1 MTDQH
6 PTDGRKPDGEHP
18 DGRGRHAERHA
29 DKHDADRHHA
39 EKHHEPKPADE
50 ATAAVVSLDTAGG
63 AMEPSAV
70 PATAQSGKIPV
81 GPETLVRRIFTG
93 SGMVSVLAVLLA
105 LILGGL
111 LIALT
116 DKQVGT
122 TSTYLLARP
131 TDFLSAVWNAAT
143 RSYVAL
149 FQGSVFNPRG
159 AGIGGQFA
167 PLLETLTIA
176 TPLITAGLGVALAFR
191 AGLFNIGAQGQI
203 IMAGILAAWVG
214 FALHLPLGLHLLLVL
229 AAGIIGGAF
238 WGGLVGYLKARTGAH
253 EVIVTIMFNYIA
265 LYLLRYLL
273 NTPAFQRPGE
283 TNPISPILD
292 ASAVY
297 PQIFGTQYRL
307 HLGFLLAIAATVF
320 VWWLL
325 NRSTVGFEFRAVGA
339 NPKAAQTAGIN
350 VSRSTILVMAIAG
363 ALAGL
368 SGVAQVAG
376 TEKVLT
382 DGVAATY
389 GFDAITVALLGRSTP
404 WGTFAAGLLFGAFR
418 AGAVQMQ
425 IQTGTPIDIVLV
437 VQSLIVLFIAA
448 PPLVRA
454 VFGLNP
460 RRRKQAPAGKAK
472 AAATTGGAA

>member
-1 MTDQH
+1 MPDEDRPKHADQH
-6 PTDGRKPDGEHP
+6 TKPHEKSVA
-18 DGRGRHAERHA
+18 AE
-29 DKHDADRHHA
+29 
-39 EKHHEPKPADE
+39 E
-50 ATAAVVSLDTAGG
+50 TAAVAAVDTAGG
-63 AMEPSAV
+63 AISPSAV
-70 PATAQSGKIPV
+70 PATAQSGKLPG
-81 GPETLVRRIFTG
+81 GPDTLLRKIFTG
-93 SGMVSVLAVLLA
+93 SGVVSVLAVLLA

-111 LIALT
+111 LIAAT
-116 DKQVGT
+116 DERVAT
-122 TSTYLLARP
+122 TSGYLFARP

-143 RSYVAL
+143 RSYIAL

-159 AGIGGQFA
+159 SGLAVQFA
-167 PLLETLTIA
+167 PLMETLTIA

-229 AAGIIGGAF
+229 VAGIVGGAL
-238 WGGLVGYLKARTGAH
+238 WGGLVGLLKARTGAH
-253 EVIVTIMFNYIA
+253 EVILTIMFNYIA
-265 LYLLRYLL
+265 LYFLRYLL

-283 TNPISPILD
+283 SNPISPILD
-292 ASAVY
+292 PTAVY
-297 PQIFGTQYRL
+297 PQIFGSQYRL
-307 HLGFLLAIAATVF
+307 HLGFILAIAATVL

-339 NPKAAQTAGIN
+339 NPKAALTAGIN

-363 ALAGL
+363 ALAGM

-454 VFGLNP
+454 IFGLNP
-460 RRRKQAPAGKAK
+460 RRKKPAAAGKSQQ
-472 AAATTGGAA
+472 AATTGGAA

>member
-1 MTDQH
+1 MS
-6 PTDGRKPDGEHP
+6 
-18 DGRGRHAERHA
+18 
-29 DKHDADRHHA
+29 
-39 EKHHEPKPADE
+39 EKHPPKHGAGGQHGTHPHHTSAADE
-50 ATAAVVSLDTAGG
+50 ESAAVVSVDTAGG

-70 PATAQSGKIPV
+70 PATAQSGKLPG
-81 GPETLVRRIFTG
+81 GPDTVLRKIFIG

-105 LILGGL
+105 LVIGGL
-111 LIALT
+111 LIAST
-116 DKQVGT
+116 DKQVAT
-122 TSTYLLARP
+122 TSTYFFARP
-131 TDFLSAVWNAAT
+131 TDFLAAVWNAAT
-143 RSYVAL
+143 RSYIAL

-159 AGIGGQFA
+159 NSAAAQFA
-167 PLLETLTIA
+167 PFMETLTIA

-203 IMAGILAAWVG
+203 IMAGILAAWAG
-214 FALHLPLGLHLLLVL
+214 FALHLPMGLHLLLVL
-229 AAGIIGGAF
+229 VAGIIGGAL
-238 WGGLVGYLKARTGAH
+238 WGGLVGVLKARTGAH
-253 EVIVTIMFNYIA
+253 EVILTIMFNYIA
-265 LYLLRYLL
+265 LYFLRYLL

-283 TNPISPILD
+283 SNPISPILD
-292 ASAVY
+292 PSAVY
-297 PQIFGTQYRL
+297 PQIFGSQYRL
-307 HLGFLLAIAATVF
+307 HLGFILAIGATVL

-339 NPKAAQTAGIN
+339 NPQAAQTAGIN
-350 VSRSTILVMAIAG
+350 VSRSTILVMAMAG

-460 RRRKQAPAGKAK
+460 RRKKPARAAK
-472 AAATTGGAA
+472 SGQAATTGGAA

>member
-1 MTDQH
+1 MSEKH
-6 PTDGRKPDGEHP
+6 PRK
-18 DGRGRHAERHA
+18 HA
-29 DKHDADRHHA
+29 ADRPA
-39 EKHHEPKPADE
+39 EKPHEDSPAAE
-50 ATAAVVSLDTAGG
+50 ETAAVVALDTAGG

-70 PATAQSGKIPV
+70 PATAQSGKLPG
-81 GPETLVRRIFTG
+81 GPETLARRIFTG
-93 SGMVSVLAVLLA
+93 SGMVSLLAVLLA
-105 LILGGL
+105 LVIGGL
-111 LIALT
+111 LIAST
-116 DKQVGT
+116 DERVGA
-122 TSTYLLARP
+122 TSTYLFARP
-131 TDFLSAVWNAAT
+131 TDFLSAVWTAAT
-143 RSYVAL
+143 GSYVAL
-149 FQGSVFNPRG
+149 FQGAIFNPM
-159 AGIGGQFA
+159 ASSVAVQFA
-167 PLLETLTIA
+167 PLMETLTIA

-203 IMAGILAAWVG
+203 VMAGILAAWVG
-214 FALHLPLGLHLLLVL
+214 FALHLPVGLHLLLVL
-229 AAGIIGGAF
+229 VAGIVGGAL
-238 WGGLVGYLKARTGAH
+238 WGGLVGLLKARTGAH
-253 EVIVTIMFNYIA
+253 EVIVTIMFNYVA
-265 LYLLRYLL
+265 LYFLGYLL

-283 TNPISPILD
+283 SNPISPILD
-292 ASAVY
+292 ATAVY
-297 PQIFGTQYRL
+297 PQILGSQYRL
-307 HLGFLLAIAATVF
+307 HLGFILAIAATLL

-363 ALAGL
+363 ALAGM

-460 RRRKQAPAGKAK
+460 RRRKPAK
-472 AAATTGGAA
+472 AGRSQQAATTGGAA

>member
-1 MTDQH
+1 MSDTH
-6 PTDGRKPDGEHP
+6 PPK
-18 DGRGRHAERHA
+18 HAAGGPGPEAQEPAAA
-29 DKHDADRHHA
+29 DDR
-39 EKHHEPKPADE
+39 
-50 ATAAVVSLDTAGG
+50 TAAVVSVDTAGG
-63 AMEPSAV
+63 AIEPSAV
-70 PATAQSGKIPV
+70 PATAQSGKIPG
-81 GPETLVRRIFTG
+81 GPDTMLRKIFTG

-105 LILGGL
+105 LIIGGL
-111 LIALT
+111 LIAST
-116 DKQVGT
+116 DKAVAT
-122 TSTYLLARP
+122 TSTYLFARP

-143 RSYVAL
+143 RSYIAL

-159 AGIGGQFA
+159 NTVAAQFA
-167 PLLETLTIA
+167 PFMETLTIA

-203 IMAGILAAWVG
+203 IVAGILAAWVG
-214 FALHLPLGLHLLLVL
+214 FALDLPMGLHLLLVL
-229 AAGIIGGAF
+229 VAGIIGGAF
-238 WGGLVGYLKARTGAH
+238 WGGLVGLLKARTGAH
-253 EVIVTIMFNYIA
+253 EVILTIMFNYIA
-265 LYLLRYLL
+265 LYFLRYLL

-283 TNPISPILD
+283 SNPISPILD
-292 ASAVY
+292 PTAVY
-297 PQIFGTQYRL
+297 PQILGTQYRL
-307 HLGFLLAIAATVF
+307 HLGFLLAIAATVL

-350 VSRSTILVMAIAG
+350 VSRSTILVMA
-363 ALAGL
+363 LAGGL
-368 SGVAQVAG
+368 AGMSGVAQVAG

-460 RRRKQAPAGKAK
+460 RRKRPAK
-472 AAATTGGAA
+472 AAKSRKAATTGGAA

>member
-1 MTDQH
+1 MTDKNPQD
-6 PTDGRKPDGEHP
+6 PLEQPEAPRPAPERATTKSPAEAPD
-18 DGRGRHAERHA
+18 
-29 DKHDADRHHA
+29 DADSVLR
-39 EKHHEPKPADE
+39 K
-50 ATAAVVSLDTAGG
+50 
-63 AMEPSAV
+63 
-70 PATAQSGKIPV
+70 
-81 GPETLVRRIFTG
+81 IFTG
-93 SGMVSVLAVLLA
+93 NGMVSVLAVLLA
-105 LILGGL
+105 LIIGGL
-111 LIALT
+111 LIAST
-116 DKQVGT
+116 DKQVQT
-122 TSTYLLARP
+122 TAGYLFARP
-131 TDFLSAVWNAAT
+131 GDFLGAVWSAAT

-159 AGIGGQFA
+159 SSIGSQIS
-167 PLLETLTIA
+167 PLMETLTIA

-203 IMAGILAAWVG
+203 IIAGIMASWVG

-229 AAGIIGGAF
+229 AAGVLGGAV
-238 WGGLVGYLKARTGAH
+238 WGGIVGLLKARTGAH

-265 LYLLRYLL
+265 LYLVRYLL
-273 NTPAFQRPGE
+273 DTPAFQRPGE
-283 TNPISPILD
+283 TTPISPILD
-292 ASAVY
+292 ATAVY
-297 PQIFGTQYRL
+297 PQIFGSQYRL

-325 NRSTVGFEFRAVGA
+325 NRSTIGFEFRAVGA
-339 NPKAAQTAGIN
+339 NPKAALTAGIN
-350 VSRSTILVMAIAG
+350 VPRATVLVMAIAG
-363 ALAGL
+363 GLAGL

-389 GFDAITVALLGRSTP
+389 GFDAITVALLGRSSP

-460 RRRKQAPAGKAK
+460 RKKK
-472 AAATTGGAA
+472 AATARTPRKTASTGGAA

>member
-1 MTDQH
+1 MTEQNPPRH
-6 PTDGRKPDGEHP
+6 PAEQGPDKGP
-18 DGRGRHAERHA
+18 
-29 DKHDADRHHA
+29 
-39 EKHHEPKPADE
+39 DE
-50 ATAAVVSLDTAGG
+50 APETQAPDEAPEAPATARETPAAAAAAAISLDTAGG
-63 AMEPSAV
+63 ALAPSAV
-70 PATAQSGKIPV
+70 PVSAQSGTIPG
-81 GPETLVRRIFTG
+81 GPDSVLRRIFTG
-93 SGMVSVLAVLLA
+93 GGLVSVLAVLLA

-111 LIALT
+111 LIAST
-116 DKQVGT
+116 DKAVT
-122 TSTYLLARP
+122 TTAGYLFARP
-131 TDFLSAVWNAAT
+131 ADFLSAVWNAAT
-143 RSYVAL
+143 RSYIAL

-159 AGIGGQFA
+159 TGVAGQFA
-167 PLLETLTIA
+167 PLMETLTIS

-203 IMAGILAAWVG
+203 IMAGILASWVG

-229 AAGIIGGAF
+229 LAGIVGGAV
-238 WGGLVGYLKARTGAH
+238 WGGLVGFLKARTGAH
-253 EVIVTIMFNYIA
+253 EVILTIMFNYIA
-265 LYLLRYLL
+265 LYFLRYLL

-283 TNPISPILD
+283 SNPISPILD
-292 ASAVY
+292 PSAVY
-297 PQIFGTQYRL
+297 PQIFGSQYRL
-307 HLGFLLAIAATVF
+307 HLGFVLAIAATF
-320 VWWLL
+320 LVWWIL
-325 NRSTVGFEFRAVGA
+325 NRSTIGFEFRAVGA
-339 NPKAAQTAGIN
+339 NPKAALTAGIN
-350 VSRSTILVMAIAG
+350 VPRATILVMAIAG
-363 ALAGL
+363 ALAGM

-460 RRRKQAPAGKAK
+460 RQKKAASAGKSQK
-472 AAATTGGAA
+472 AATTGGAA

>member
-1 MTDQH
+1 MS
-6 PTDGRKPDGEHP
+6 
-18 DGRGRHAERHA
+18 
-29 DKHDADRHHA
+29 DKHPPKHAASDGSGKAHDATPAA
-39 EKHHEPKPADE
+39 EE
-50 ATAAVVSLDTAGG
+50 TAAVVSVDTAGG

-70 PATAQSGKIPV
+70 PATAQSGQIPG
-81 GPETLVRRIFTG
+81 GPDTLLRKIFTG

-105 LILGGL
+105 LVIGGL
-111 LIALT
+111 LIAST
-116 DKQVGT
+116 DKQVAT
-122 TSTYLLARP
+122 TSTYLFARP

-159 AGIGGQFA
+159 NSVAAQFA
-167 PLLETLTIA
+167 PFMETLTIA

-203 IMAGILAAWVG
+203 IVAGILAAWVG

-229 AAGIIGGAF
+229 VAGIIGGAF
-238 WGGLVGYLKARTGAH
+238 WGGLVGLLKARTGAH
-253 EVIVTIMFNYIA
+253 EVILTIMFNYIA
-265 LYLLRYLL
+265 LYFLRYLL

-292 ASAVY
+292 PTAVY

-307 HLGFLLAIAATVF
+307 HLGFLLAIAATVL

-363 ALAGL
+363 GLAGM

-460 RRRKQAPAGKAK
+460 RRKKPARAAK
-472 AAATTGGAA
+472 SRQAATTGGAA

>member
-1 MTDQH
+1 MS
-6 PTDGRKPDGEHP
+6 
-18 DGRGRHAERHA
+18 
-29 DKHDADRHHA
+29 
-39 EKHHEPKPADE
+39 EKHPPKHGAGGQHGTHPHHTSAADE
-50 ATAAVVSLDTAGG
+50 ESAAVVSVDTAGG

-70 PATAQSGKIPV
+70 PATAQSGKLPG
-81 GPETLVRRIFTG
+81 GPDTVLRKIFTG

-105 LILGGL
+105 LVIGGL
-111 LIALT
+111 LIAST
-116 DKQVGT
+116 DKQVAT
-122 TSTYLLARP
+122 TSTYFFARP
-131 TDFLSAVWNAAT
+131 TDFLAAVWNAAT
-143 RSYVAL
+143 RSYIAL

-159 AGIGGQFA
+159 NSAAAQFA
-167 PLLETLTIA
+167 PFMETLTIA

-203 IMAGILAAWVG
+203 IMAGILAAWAG
-214 FALHLPLGLHLLLVL
+214 FALHLPMGLHLLLVL
-229 AAGIIGGAF
+229 VAGIIGGAL
-238 WGGLVGYLKARTGAH
+238 WGGLVGVLKARTGAH
-253 EVIVTIMFNYIA
+253 EVILTIMFNYIA
-265 LYLLRYLL
+265 LYFLRYLL

-283 TNPISPILD
+283 SNPISPILD
-292 ASAVY
+292 PSAVY
-297 PQIFGTQYRL
+297 PQIFGSQYRL
-307 HLGFLLAIAATVF
+307 HLGFILAIGATVL

-339 NPKAAQTAGIN
+339 NPQAAQTAGIN
-350 VSRSTILVMAIAG
+350 VSRSTILVMAMAG

-460 RRRKQAPAGKAK
+460 RRKKPARAAK
-472 AAATTGGAA
+472 SGQAATTGGAA

>member
-1 MTDQH
+1 MSDTH
-6 PTDGRKPDGEHP
+6 PPKHAAGEP
-18 DGRGRHAERHA
+18 GPEAQEPA
-29 DKHDADRHHA
+29 APEDR
-39 EKHHEPKPADE
+39 
-50 ATAAVVSLDTAGG
+50 TAAVVAVDTAGG
-63 AMEPSAV
+63 VMEPSAV
-70 PATAQSGKIPV
+70 PATAQSGKIPG
-81 GPETLVRRIFTG
+81 GPDTLLRKIFTG

-105 LILGGL
+105 LIIGGL
-111 LIALT
+111 LIAST
-116 DKQVGT
+116 DKQVAT
-122 TSTYLLARP
+122 TSTYFFARP

-159 AGIGGQFA
+159 NSVAAQFA
-167 PLLETLTIA
+167 PFMETLTIA

-203 IMAGILAAWVG
+203 IVAGILAAWVG
-214 FALHLPLGLHLLLVL
+214 FALDLPVGLHLLLVL
-229 AAGIIGGAF
+229 VAGIIGGAF
-238 WGGLVGYLKARTGAH
+238 WGGLVGLLKARTGAH
-253 EVIVTIMFNYIA
+253 EVILTIMFNYIA
-265 LYLLRYLL
+265 LYFLRYLL

-283 TNPISPILD
+283 SNPISPILD
-292 ASAVY
+292 PTAVY

-307 HLGFLLAIAATVF
+307 HLGFLLAIATTVL

-350 VSRSTILVMAIAG
+350 VSRSTILVMA
-363 ALAGL
+363 LAGGL
-368 SGVAQVAG
+368 AGMSGVAQVAG

-460 RRRKQAPAGKAK
+460 RRRKPAKAGKSRK
-472 AAATTGGAA
+472 AATTGGAA

>member
-1 MTDQH
+1 MPEKH
-6 PTDGRKPDGEHP
+6 K
-18 DGRGRHAERHA
+18 HAA
-29 DKHDADRHHA
+29 DKHSADRPA
-39 EKHHEPKPADE
+39 EPREPDAAAE
-50 ATAAVVSLDTAGG
+50 ETAAAVAIDTAGG
-63 AMEPSAV
+63 AIGPSAV
-70 PATAQSGKIPV
+70 PASAQSG
-81 GPETLVRRIFTG
+81 TLPGGAESLARRIFTG

-111 LIALT
+111 LIAST
-116 DKQVGT
+116 DKQVAATAG
-122 TSTYLLARP
+122 YLLARP
-131 TDFLSAVWNAAT
+131 SDFLSAVWNAAT
-143 RSYVAL
+143 GSYVAL

-159 AGIGGQFA
+159 GSTAAQIA
-167 PLLETLTIA
+167 PFMETLTIA

-214 FALHLPLGLHLLLVL
+214 FALHLPIGLHLLLVL
-229 AAGIIGGAF
+229 VAGIVGGAV

-253 EVIVTIMFNYIA
+253 EVILTIMFNYIA

-273 NTPAFQRPGE
+273 STPAFQRPGE
-283 TNPISPILD
+283 SNPITPILD
-292 ASAVY
+292 PTAVY
-297 PQIFGTQYRL
+297 PQILGTQYRL
-307 HLGFLLAIAATVF
+307 HLGFVLAIAATVF

-339 NPKAAQTAGIN
+339 NPKAALTAGIN
-350 VSRSTILVMAIAG
+350 VPRATILVMAIAG
-363 ALAGL
+363 ALAGM

-460 RRRKQAPAGKAK
+460 RRRSRSSAAKAK
-472 AAATTGGAA
+472 KAATTGGAA

>member
-1 MTDQH
+1 MQAADAAS
-6 PTDGRKPDGEHP
+6 PT
-18 DGRGRHAERHA
+18 A
-29 DKHDADRHHA
+29 
-39 EKHHEPKPADE
+39 
-50 ATAAVVSLDTAGG
+50 LDTAGG
-63 AMEPSAV
+63 AMRPSAV
-70 PATAQSGKIPV
+70 PVSGQSGTVPG
-81 GPETLVRRIFTG
+81 GPDTVLRKIFTG
-93 SGMVSVLAVLLA
+93 SGLVSVLAVLLA

-111 LIALT
+111 LIAST
-116 DKQVGT
+116 DKQVGAT
-122 TSTYLLARP
+122 AGYFFARP
-131 TDFLSAVWNAAT
+131 SDFLSAVWSAAT

-149 FQGSVFNPRG
+149 FQGSVYNPRG
-159 AGIGGQFA
+159 SGIGGQLA

-203 IMAGILAAWVG
+203 IMAGILASWLG
-214 FALHLPLGLHLLLVL
+214 FALHLPVGLHLLLVL
-229 AAGIIGGAF
+229 LAGVVGGAV
-238 WGGLVGYLKARTGAH
+238 WGGLVGLLKARTGAH

-265 LYLLRYLL
+265 LYLVRYLL
-273 NTPAFQRPGE
+273 DTPAFQRPGE
-283 TNPISPILD
+283 TTPISPVLD
-292 ASAVY
+292 PSAVY
-297 PQIFGTQYRL
+297 PQILGSQYRL

-325 NRSTVGFEFRAVGA
+325 NRSTIGFEFRAVGA
-339 NPKAAQTAGIN
+339 NPKAALTAGIN
-350 VSRSTILVMAIAG
+350 VPRATILVMAIAG
-363 ALAGL
+363 GLAGL

-404 WGTFAAGLLFGAFR
+404 WGTFAAGVLFGAFR

-454 VFGLNP
+454 IFGLNP
-460 RRRKQAPAGKAK
+460 RKKKAATAGKSRQ
-472 AAATTGGAA
+472 AATTGGAA

>member
-1 MTDQH
+1 MSENNTPKHAADSE
-6 PTDGRKPDGEHP
+6 PDAQPAAP
-18 DGRGRHAERHA
+18 DSTGSTGH
-29 DKHDADRHHA
+29 
-39 EKHHEPKPADE
+39 
-50 ATAAVVSLDTAGG
+50 ATAAKDENAVLAAVDTAGG

-70 PATAQSGKIPV
+70 PASAQSGQLPGGSDTVLRK
-81 GPETLVRRIFTG
+81 IFTG
-93 SGMVSVLAVLLA
+93 SGVVSVLAVLLA
-105 LILGGL
+105 LIIGGL
-111 LIALT
+111 LIAST
-116 DKQVGT
+116 DKQVAAT
-122 TSTYLLARP
+122 ASYLFARP
-131 TDFLSAVWNAAT
+131 ADFLAAVWNAAT
-143 RSYVAL
+143 RSYIAL

-159 AGIGGQFA
+159 STAAAQFA
-167 PLLETLTIA
+167 PFTETLTIA

-203 IMAGILAAWVG
+203 IMSGILAAWVG
-214 FALHLPLGLHLLLVL
+214 FAWHLPLGLHLLLVVV
-229 AAGIIGGAF
+229 AGVLGGAI
-238 WGGLVGYLKARTGAH
+238 WGGLVGLLKARTGAH
-253 EVIVTIMFNYIA
+253 EVILTIMFNYIA
-265 LYLLRYLL
+265 LYFLRYLL

-292 ASAVY
+292 PSAIY
-297 PQIFGTQYRL
+297 PQILGGQFRL
-307 HLGFLLAIAATVF
+307 HLGFVLAIAATVL

-339 NPKAAQTAGIN
+339 NPKAAQTAGIK
-350 VSRSTILVMAIAG
+350 VSRATIMVMAIAG
-363 ALAGL
+363 GLAGL

-389 GFDAITVALLGRSTP
+389 GFDAITVALLGRSSP

-454 VFGLNP
+454 IFGLNP
-460 RRRKQAPAGKAK
+460 RKKKPARKASTRQ
-472 AAATTGGAA
+472 AATTGGAA

>member
-1 MTDQH
+1 MSDTH
-6 PTDGRKPDGEHP
+6 PPK
-18 DGRGRHAERHA
+18 HAASEPGPEA
-29 DKHDADRHHA
+29 QEPVAAEDR
-39 EKHHEPKPADE
+39 
-50 ATAAVVSLDTAGG
+50 TAAVVSVDTAGG
-63 AMEPSAV
+63 AKEPSAV
-70 PATAQSGKIPV
+70 PATAQSGKIPG
-81 GPETLVRRIFTG
+81 GPDTLLRKIFTG
-93 SGMVSVLAVLLA
+93 SGMVSLLAVLLA
-105 LILGGL
+105 LIIGGL
-111 LIALT
+111 LIAST
-116 DKQVGT
+116 DKQVAT
-122 TSTYLLARP
+122 TSTYLFARP
-131 TDFLSAVWNAAT
+131 ADFLSAVWNAAT
-143 RSYVAL
+143 RSYIAL

-159 AGIGGQFA
+159 NSVASQFA
-167 PLLETLTIA
+167 PFMETLTIA

-203 IMAGILAAWVG
+203 IVAGILAAWVG
-214 FALHLPLGLHLLLVL
+214 FALNLPAGLHLLLVL
-229 AAGIIGGAF
+229 VAGIIGGAF
-238 WGGLVGYLKARTGAH
+238 WGGLVGLLKARTGAH
-253 EVIVTIMFNYIA
+253 EVILTIMFNYIA
-265 LYLLRYLL
+265 LYFLRYLL

-283 TNPISPILD
+283 SNPISPILD
-292 ASAVY
+292 PTAVY

-307 HLGFLLAIAATVF
+307 HLGFLLAIAATVL

-350 VSRSTILVMAIAG
+350 VSRSTILVMA
-363 ALAGL
+363 LAGGL
-368 SGVAQVAG
+368 AGMSGVAQVAG

-460 RRRKQAPAGKAK
+460 RRRKAAK
-472 AAATTGGAA
+472 AAGSRKATTTGGAA

>member
-1 MTDQH
+1 M
-6 PTDGRKPDGEHP
+6 PEEHK
-18 DGRGRHAERHA
+18 HVA
-29 DKHDADRHHA
+29 DKTGKPHQPSPAA
-39 EKHHEPKPADE
+39 EE
-50 ATAAVVSLDTAGG
+50 TAAVVSVDTAGG
-63 AMEPSAV
+63 VMEPSAV
-70 PATAQSGKIPV
+70 PATAQSGQLAG
-81 GPETLVRRIFTG
+81 GPDSLMRKIFTG

-105 LILGGL
+105 LIIGGL
-111 LIALT
+111 LIAST
-116 DKQVGT
+116 DERVST
-122 TSTYLLARP
+122 TAGYLFARP
-131 TDFLSAVWNAAT
+131 TDFFGAVWNAAT
-143 RSYVAL
+143 RSYIAL
-149 FQGSVFNPRG
+149 FQGSVFNPR
-159 AGIGGQFA
+159 ANSLALQFA
-167 PLLETLTIA
+167 PLMETLTIA

-214 FALHLPLGLHLLLVL
+214 FALDLPMGLHLLLVL
-229 AAGIIGGAF
+229 VAGIVGGAI
-238 WGGLVGYLKARTGAH
+238 WGGLVGLLKARTGAH
-253 EVIVTIMFNYIA
+253 EVILTIMFNYIA
-265 LYLLRYLL
+265 LYFLRYLL

-283 TNPISPILD
+283 SNPISPILD
-292 ASAVY
+292 PTAVY

-307 HLGFLLAIAATVF
+307 HLGFVLAIAATVL

-350 VSRSTILVMAIAG
+350 VSRSTILVMALAG
-363 ALAGL
+363 ALAGM

-460 RRRKQAPAGKAK
+460 RKKKTTSRRNGATPGSRGPRDAET
-472 AAATTGGAA
+472 AATGGAA